1 MKVVIF
7 DFDGTI
13 GDTLEVLLAIANRL
27 AYEFNYPPLDRGTL
41 QTFQAMDSREVL
53 RQSQISIFK
62 IPFLLRRLKV
72 EMSQHMDSIALFPGM
87 GEALIALHAHGHQLG
102 IVTSNSAE
110 NVESFLEAQQIRH
123 LFDFVYSGRT
133 IFGKHRVLKRI
144 LKQRNI
150 SPTRAIYV
158 GDETRDVE
166 AAKKAAIATISVT
179 WGFNTRRIL
188 EHHQPTYI
196 IDTPGELVHILNPN
210 SSTCQTWP

>member
-27 AYEFNYPPLDRGTL
+27 ASEFNYPPLDRGML

-62 IPFLLRRLKV
+62 VPFLLRRLKA
-72 EMSQHMDSIALFPGM
+72 EMSHQMESIDLFPGM
-87 GEALIALHAHGHQLG
+87 GEALRTLHSNGHRLG

-110 NVESFLEAQQIRH
+110 NVEVFLESQQIRH

-133 IFGKHRVLKRI
+133 VFGKHRVLKRI
-144 LKQRNI
+144 LKQHDI
-150 SPTRAIYV
+150 HPMQAIYV

-166 AAKKAAIATISVT
+166 AARKAEIDTISVT
-179 WGFNTRRIL
+179 WGFNARCIL
-188 EHHQPTYI
+188 EKHKPAHV
-196 IDTPGELVHILNPN
+196 IDTPEELVHLLNLN
-210 SSTCQTWP
+210 SSPCNSFP